1 MIFFLI
7 ILILIIAIM
16 GIAVYE
22 SFTGKNGS
30 SAESKTTPPPQ
41 ETTYHIENKDVGL
54 HHSANDFINQPK
66 IPEPEE
72 SKPKRKPFRP
82 TLGERLEFWID
93 GAGYDTSNESG
104 IPTNCGTSCS
114 H

>member
-30 SAESKTTPPPQ
+30 STESKTTKLAVIYC
-41 ETTYHIENKDVGL
+41 TF
-54 HHSANDFINQPK
+54 FI
-66 IPEPEE
+66 
-72 SKPKRKPFRP
+72 SFF
-82 TLGERLEFWID
+82 L
-93 GAGYDTSNESG
+93 
-104 IPTNCGTSCS
+104 
-114 H
+114 

>member
-1 MIFFLI
+1 
-7 ILILIIAIM
+7 M

-30 SAESKTTPPPQ
+30 SAESKTTPPPK

-54 HHSANDFINQPK
+54 HHSANEYFNQTK
-66 IPEPEE
+66 TPEPQEPQ
-72 SKPKRKPFRP
+72 KKRRNARL

-93 GAGYDTSNESG
+93 GVGNDSSNQSG

-114 H
+114 P

>member
-1 MIFFLI
+1 
-7 ILILIIAIM
+7 M

-22 SFTGKNGS
+22 SATGKNGS
-30 SAESKTTPPPQ
+30 YKESKTTPPPQ
-41 ETTYHIENKDVGL
+41 EITYHIENKDVGL
-54 HHSANDFINQPK
+54 YHSANDFINPSK
-66 IPEPEE
+66 LPEPEE